1 MLHQEFQIPDHCESG
16 YVGGMN
22 ESIRFE
28 VKDDVAV
35 IHLDDGK
42 ANALTP
48 TALTALS
55 SALARSLEEASSVV
69 FVGRAGCF
77 SAGFDL
83 KIMGSGPDAATALV
97 KTGCDFFM
105 GLYTHP
111 QPVVAACTGHAIAGG
126 AALLLCSDHR
136 VGAEGDFSIGF
147 NEVKIGLPM
156 PVFISELAR
165 ERLARTA
172 LCAATLGSR
181 IFSPAEAAAA
191 GFIDEVITPDSVL
204 AKSIARAK
212 ALAALPVN
220 AYASTKRSLRAP
232 LIAHVR
238 ATLEDD
244 MDRVLADGDL

>member
-1 MLHQEFQIPDHCESG
+1 
-16 YVGGMN
+16 MN

-28 VKDDVAV
+28 LQDEVAV

-48 TALTALS
+48 GTLTALT
-55 SALARSLEEASSVV
+55 SALARAREEASAVV
-69 FVGRAGCF
+69 LVGRPGRF

-83 KIMGSGPDAATALV
+83 KIMGSGADAATALV

-105 GLYTHP
+105 GLYAHP

-136 VGAEGDFSIGF
+136 VGTEGDFSIGF

-165 ERLARTA
+165 ERLARTS
-172 LCAATLGSR
+172 LCGATLLAR
-181 IFSPAEAAAA
+181 TFSPAEALVA
-191 GFIDEVITPDSVL
+191 GFLDEVTAPDDLLATSIT
-204 AKSIARAK
+204 RAK
-212 ALAALPVN
+212 ALARLPAN
-220 AYASTKRSLRAP
+220 AYASTKRSLRGP
-232 LIAHVR
+232 LISHVR

-244 MDRVLADGDL
+244 MARVIDDGSL